1 MGTLHPD
8 WIVPDWP
15 APPAVK
21 AFITTRAGGVS
32 RGPYASFNPSPRVG
46 DDPAAVERNLEI
58 LRSVLPSDPVWLH
71 QVHGTDVADAEAAQP
86 FTTADAAIAHARH
99 IVCAVMTAD
108 CMPVLLAHKQGRAVG
123 VAHAG
128 WRGMAAG
135 VIEATLA
142 QLRVPADEVI
152 AYLGPAISQQ
162 AFEVGPEVYAAFT
175 QNDKEAAAA
184 FAPSA
189 SGKYH
194 ADLYALARRRL
205 TRAGVRDVDVHGGGF
220 CTYTQAERF
229 YSYRRDQITG
239 RMASLIWLH

>member
-1 MGTLHPD
+1 MADLHPD

-15 APPAVK
+15 VPPAVK
-21 AFITTRAGGVS
+21 AIITTRAGGVS
-32 RGPYASFNPSPRVG
+32 HGPYASFNPSSRVG

-58 LRSVLPSDPVWLH
+58 LRSVLPADPVWLH
-71 QVHGTDVADAEAAQP
+71 QVHGIDVADAESAQP
-86 FTTADAAIAHARH
+86 FTHADAAVAHARH

-108 CMPVLLAHKQGRAVG
+108 CLPVLLAHREARAVG

-142 QLRVPADEVI
+142 QLRVPTYEVM

-162 AFEVGPEVYAAFT
+162 AFEVGPEVHAAFT
-175 QNDKEAAAA
+175 NNDKEAGAA
-184 FAPSA
+184 FAPA
-189 SGKYH
+189 GSGKYH

-205 TRAGVRDVDVHGGGF
+205 SRAGVRHIYGGGC
-220 CTYTQAERF
+220 CTYTQPERF
-229 YSYRRDQITG
+229 YSYRRDQVTG

>member
-1 MGTLHPD
+1 MNDPHPD

-15 APPAVK
+15 APAAVK
-21 AFITTRAGGVS
+21 ALITTRAGGVS
-32 RGPYASFNPSPRVG
+32 HGAYASFNPSPRVG

-58 LRSVLPSDPVWLH
+58 LRSVLPADPVWLH
-71 QVHGTDVADAEAAQP
+71 QVHGVDVADAESAQP
-86 FTTADAAIAHARH
+86 QTQADAAVAHARH

-108 CMPVLLAHKQGRAVG
+108 CLPVLLAHRHGRAVG

-142 QLRVPADEVI
+142 QLRVPVGEVI

-162 AFEVGPEVYAAFT
+162 AFEVGPEVHAAFT
-175 QNDKEAAAA
+175 HNDKEAGAA
-184 FAPSA
+184 FAPAA
-189 SGKYH
+189 SGKYY

-205 TRAGVRDVDVHGGGF
+205 HHAGVREVHGGGF
-220 CTYTQAERF
+220 FTYTQAERF
-229 YSYRRDQITG
+229 YSYRRDRITG